1 MSTPPEG
8 GKDEGEIPWAEHRS
22 PWAARHVEVG
32 ALSVQQFIP
41 KEIHRRKLLFGPARW
56 VAHPLMA
63 IRVSQDMGPARHAL
77 AQRVVAGTKEVN
89 WLPLKREDPPTGGSK
104 K

>member
-1 MSTPPEG
+1 MSGEG
-8 GKDEGEIPWAEHRS
+8 DDDAPS
-22 PWAARHVEVG
+22 PWDGLDSPMRERHREVG
-32 ALSVQQFIP
+32 ALSVQKFIP
-41 KEIHRRKLLFGPARW
+41 KEVHRRRLLFGPARW

-89 WLPLKREDPPTGGSK
+89 WVPLRREDEGKGGSK